1 MTVLLRKKKKN
12 IYIYIIKILIKI
24 LAKMLSKHLGFKIFR
39 EGGTLG
45 LVIKV
50 EYRLVI
56 KKHRIHLWKRGLK

>member
-1 MTVLLRKKKKN
+1 MLSKKERVH
-12 IYIYIIKILIKI
+12 IYIYIYISLIKI

-56 KKHRIHLWKRGLK
+56 K